1 MKYSSVSNLIVIALF
16 LGFISASSLVHVLT
30 ESWWFEA
37 VGFSQVFWTRLT
49 WQVGLWFG
57 LLGLYL
63 VVLLGNYFW
72 AMHLTRHRIFR
83 VLVESGRWN
92 PRSESLPNVVAIALA
107 LFLSFTAATTSGSAW
122 ETVLQY
128 LNPSS
133 FAVQDPIYQ
142 QDVGFYLFRLPLY
155 QWLQQVVLSLGLW
168 SLVLAVAVYSLKGE
182 LSIGRGWQ
190 HLVTGGAKI
199 HLGLLL
205 AAIALAVATGFW
217 LERYEL
223 LYSADGVVYGAGFT
237 DIHARLSA
245 YWFMGISTL
254 VLAALFIGSLWQRS
268 VALPVFGMGVYV
280 LALVLV
286 SGLYPWFQQEF
297 IVKPNELT
305 KEAPYIAH
313 SIDLTRKAYNL
324 ETVERQDYPVE
335 NQLDQAAIAAKQS
348 TLQNIRLWDY
358 RPLLSTYQQLQEIRL
373 YYRFSDVDVDRY
385 TLDDDYQQVMLAA
398 RELDYSRVPTEAKT
412 WVNQRLKYTHGFGAV
427 MSPVN
432 RVTRNGLPEFLIQ
445 DIPPVSNTSLEI
457 TQPRLYYGETT
468 DSYIFTGTSTDEF
481 DYPRSEENAANRY
494 DGLGGVPMPTWFH
507 RLAYALDL
515 GNFTVLI
522 SNYFTPE
529 SRILYH
535 RPILER
541 VQQIAPFLSY
551 DNDPYLTI
559 VDGRLQW
566 IIDAYTVS
574 DRFPYSAPVA
584 RSPDFTQAF
593 QGSNISQVLQ
603 SNTNY
608 IRNSVKVVVDAYDGV
623 PQFYVVDDQDPLLN
637 TYRQIFPN
645 LFRDRDQIP
654 ETLQAHFR
662 YPVDLFKIQ
671 SQMYAVYHMSNPEE
685 FYNREDVWRFPLE
698 IYEGRQEVMEPYY
711 VIMDLPGGDRPEFT
725 LILPFTPVSRD
736 NMIAWMAARSDG
748 SNYGK
753 LLLYEFPKQELIY
766 GPRQIEARIDQDP
779 EISQQLTLWSQEGS
793 RVIRGDLLVIPI
805 QQSLLYVEPVYLRA
819 EQGELPEL
827 RRVIISYGDRTVME
841 PSLDEAIAAI
851 FGSPVPVAEAR
862 PDTGA
867 ADTPVLPALVDDALT
882 AYQNAQNALQQ
893 GDWASYGRYQQELG
907 DLLERLNQPSGEP
920 IPTP

>member
-57 LLGLYL
+57 LLGLCL

-92 PRSESLPNVVAIALA
+92 PRSEALPNVVAIALA

-133 FAVQDPIYQ
+133 FAIQDPIYQ

-199 HLGLLL
+199 HLSLLL
-205 AAIALAVATGFW
+205 AAIALAVAAGFW

-268 VALPVFGMGVYV
+268 VTLPVFGMGVYV

-324 ETVERQDYPVE
+324 ETVERQDYLVE

-385 TLDDDYQQVMLAA
+385 TLDEGYQQVMLAA

-432 RVTRNGLPEFLIQ
+432 RVTRNGMPEFLIQ

-541 VQQIAPFLSY
+541 VRQIAPFLRY
-551 DNDPYLTI
+551 DNDPYISI

-566 IIDAYTVS
+566 IIDAYTIS

-584 RSPDFTQAF
+584 SSPDFIQAF

-608 IRNSVKVVVDAYDGV
+608 IRNSVKVVIDAYDGV

-725 LILPFTPVSRD
+725 LILPFTPTNRD

-779 EISQQLTLWSQEGS
+779 DISQQLTLWSQEGS

-851 FGSPVPVAEAR
+851 FGSPDPSAPR
-862 PDTGA
+862 DPGA
-867 ADTPVLPALVDDALT
+867 ATGIPVPPALVENALT

-920 IPTP
+920 VPTP

>member
-16 LGFISASSLVHVLT
+16 LGFISASSLMHVMT

-72 AMHLTRHRIFR
+72 AMHLTRDRAFR
-83 VLVESGRWN
+83 VLVESRRWN
-92 PRSESLPNVVAIALA
+92 LRSEALPKVVAIALV

-133 FAVQDPIYQ
+133 FAIQDPIYQ

-155 QWLQQVVLSLGLW
+155 QWLQQVALSLGLW

-199 HLGLLL
+199 HLCLLL
-205 AAIALAVATGFW
+205 AAIALAVTAGFW

-223 LYSADGVVYGAGFT
+223 LYSPDGVVYGAGFT
-237 DIHARLSA
+237 DVHARLSS

-297 IVKPNELT
+297 IVEPNELT

-335 NQLDQAAIAAKQS
+335 NQLDQASIAAKQS

-385 TLDDDYQQVMLAA
+385 TLDGDYQQVMLAA

-468 DSYIFTGTSTDEF
+468 DSYIFTGTNTDEF

-574 DRFPYSAPVA
+574 DRFPYSAPVS

-603 SNTNY
+603 AQTNY
-608 IRNSVKVVVDAYDGV
+608 IRNSVKVVIDAYDGV

-654 ETLQAHFR
+654 EALQTHFR
-662 YPVDLFKIQ
+662 YPVDFFKIQ
-671 SQMYAVYHMSNPEE
+671 AQMYAVYHMSNPEE

-698 IYEGRQEVMEPYY
+698 IYEGRQVVMEPYY
-711 VIMDLPGGDRPEFT
+711 VIMDLPGGDRNEFT
-725 LILPFTPVSRD
+725 LILPFTPTNRD

-748 SNYGK
+748 SSYGK

-779 EISQQLTLWSQEGS
+779 DISQQLTLWSQEGS

-819 EQGELPEL
+819 EQGALPEL

-851 FGSPVPVAEAR
+851 FGSPAPADR

-867 ADTPVLPALVDDALT
+867 AGTPVPPALVNDALT

-920 IPTP
+920 VPTP